1 MAELTFWQFPVSLIL
16 ALVFVAGIFIIWKY
30 LPEGRLRKCL
40 SGRGLGIIAMA
51 VICILT
57 AVEGTTGW
65 PLHRN
70 PVFWAFAIL
79 MMLSLGFAVLDRAR
93 SGKDL
98 AGKISHLGMFL
109 LIFGAFWGAPD
120 VVDVQMAATGQP
132 EHIAYSRNGKAV
144 TLPFDVALE
153 EFRTEYYED
162 GASPKQYISTIVLSD
177 SEKTRTTSVN
187 HPCLHKGWFIYQSD
201 FDHENGAYSV
211 LKLVRD
217 PWLPLI
223 CLGLLL
229 LVAGA
234 FIGMRMDWKSRL
246 VWPALGILAILFTI
260 LSVARINFGTLMPAL
275 RSVWFIPH
283 LAMYM
288 LAYSALALALMS
300 AVPAVCGVHPEKLNP
315 LTDKLFSTASSLLLV
330 GMACGAIWAKLA
342 WGDWWTW
349 DAKECWAAVTWLL
362 TLCGTHLPATMR
374 NKKMNIS
381 VVTLIFIILAFL
393 AMQVA
398 WYGVEWLPAAQTSM
412 HAYK

>member
-1 MAELTFWQFPVSLIL
+1 MMAELTFWQFPVSLVM
-16 ALVFVAGIFIIWKY
+16 ALGFGAGIFFLWKY
-30 LPEGRLRKCL
+30 LPEGRVRKCL
-40 SGRGLGIIAMA
+40 SGRWPGVIAMA
-51 VICILT
+51 AICILT
-57 AVEGTTGW
+57 AVEGTFGQ
-65 PLHRN
+65 PIHRH
-70 PVFWAFAIL
+70 PVFWAFAAL
-79 MMLSLGFAVLDRAR
+79 MMLPLGFAVLEDVR
-93 SGKDL
+93 SGKNL
-98 AGKISHLGMFL
+98 AGKASHLGMFL
-109 LIFGAFWGAPD
+109 LVFGAFWGAPD
-120 VVDVQMAATGQP
+120 VVDVQMAATARP
-132 EHIAYSRNGKAV
+132 EHVAYSRDGKAV
-144 TLPFDVALE
+144 TLPFDIALE

-162 GASPKQYISTIVLSD
+162 GVSPKQYSSAVVISGSGGD
-177 SEKTRTTSVN
+177 RKERTASVN
-187 HPCLHKGWFIYQSD
+187 HPCLYKGWFIYQSD

-217 PWLPLI
+217 PWLPMVF
-223 CLGLLL
+223 LGMLL

-234 FIGMRMDWKSRL
+234 FIGMRLDWKSRL
-246 VWPALGILAILFTI
+246 VWPAMGILAILFTV
-260 LSVARINFGTLMPAL
+260 LSIARINFGTLMPAL

-288 LAYSALALALMS
+288 LAYSALALALIS
-300 AVPAVCGVHPEKLNP
+300 AVLSACGVHPERLNP

-374 NKKMNIS
+374 SRKN
-381 VVTLIFIILAFL
+381 VLIFIILAFL

-398 WYGVEWLPAAQTSM
+398 WYGVEWLPAAQNSL